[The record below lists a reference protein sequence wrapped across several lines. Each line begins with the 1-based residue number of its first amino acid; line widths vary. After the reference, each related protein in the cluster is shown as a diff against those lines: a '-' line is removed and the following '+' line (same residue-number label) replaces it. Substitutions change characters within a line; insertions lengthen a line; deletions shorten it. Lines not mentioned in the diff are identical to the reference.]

1 MKCKKNVNI
10 LDKWLFQCF
19 NETKKRKNTV
29 QSTGISVELWL
40 LIEELADLMS
50 SRLDPKRAAVMT

>member
-1 MKCKKNVNI
+1 MKQKKEKI
-10 LDKWLFQCF
+10 LY
-19 NETKKRKNTV
+19 R
-29 QSTGISVELWL
+29 STGISVELWL